1 RHSEGRPTTKER
13 PMAEDRL
20 EARETDWRQL
30 LPWTVLFQGFR
41 VALDLNKLL
50 LAAGGI
56 VVMALSWWL
65 LAIIFYGAS
74 EKPEWGIGKY
84 QPAAYPGDD
93 EAVRSRN
100 AWLAFKRDRE

>member
-1 RHSEGRPTTKER
+1 
-13 PMAEDRL
+13 MAEDRL

-65 LAIIFYGAS
+65 LAIIFYVWGHLEKRNQDVVIELGLSEGTEVVAGA
-74 EKPEWGIGKY
+74 
-84 QPAAYPGDD
+84 D
-93 EAVRSRN
+93 E
-100 AWLAFKRDRE
+100 